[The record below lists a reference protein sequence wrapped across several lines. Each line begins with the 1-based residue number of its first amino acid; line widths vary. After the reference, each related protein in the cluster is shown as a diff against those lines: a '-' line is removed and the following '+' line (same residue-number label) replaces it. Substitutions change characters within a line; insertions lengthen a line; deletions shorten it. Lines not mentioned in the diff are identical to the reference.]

1 VKIPKKACDLA
12 GHYSVDIRMCYAV
25 RLMQRR
31 KAVVMTAIVEQR
43 AVTRGLEKASLNHG
57 GPAPSA
63 VDYVT
68 PSVVKRKS
76 LTTWKY

>member
-1 VKIPKKACDLA
+1 
-12 GHYSVDIRMCYAV
+12 
-25 RLMQRR
+25 MQRR